1 MKQNFLTKFG
11 TALILTA
18 MLLCPSA
25 MMYANQ
31 SKTGSSQAQQEPQKK
46 TATKME
52 IVGTVKDVMGDP
64 LIGAGVFVKG
74 TAIGTT
80 TDAMGRYTIMA
91 DSDAIL
97 VFSFIGFK
105 DGEKPVNNRSVVD
118 ITLVEDQNLLDDVV
132 VVGYGTQS
140 RKTLSTSISKV
151 DGDKLY
157 GQPVSSVGDALKGK
171 VSGLRVATN
180 SALAGDSPRFLI
192 RGGSS
197 INMGNDPIYI
207 VDGAL
212 RDDLSG
218 INPNDIES
226 MEVLKDAASAAIYGA
241 RASNGVIL
249 VTTKKGN
256 VSRGPEIVFD
266 AQVGFAAPEKKWDL
280 SLESGAALRTA
291 IDEEDIDNI
300 VEALK
305 NCYKEINRKMPEA
318 MDDDELENQLDDID
332 MAFSDPEDVD
342 EELVDMYLA
351 DFYDLCDGYNI

>member
-11 TALILTA
+11 TALFLTV

-25 MMYANQ
+25 LSYAAQ
-31 SKTGSSQAQQEPQKK
+31 TGTTPSQAQQEPQKK
-46 TATKME
+46 AATKME

-80 TDAMGRYTIMA
+80 TDAMGRYTIKA

-105 DGEKPVNNRSVVD
+105 DGEKPVNNRSVID

-197 INMGNDPIYI
+197 DRKSTRLN
-207 VDGAL
+207 
-212 RDDLSG
+212 S
-218 INPNDIES
+218 S
-226 MEVLKDAASAAIYGA
+226 H
-241 RASNGVIL
+241 
-249 VTTKKGN
+249 VT
-256 VSRGPEIVFD
+256 
-266 AQVGFAAPEKKWDL
+266 
-280 SLESGAALRTA
+280 
-291 IDEEDIDNI
+291 
-300 VEALK
+300 
-305 NCYKEINRKMPEA
+305 
-318 MDDDELENQLDDID
+318 
-332 MAFSDPEDVD
+332 
-342 EELVDMYLA
+342 
-351 DFYDLCDGYNI
+351 